1 MMSNLVSKIKQK
13 MIDFDFLTDT
23 DDNEFGP
30 MPMTKDEFIQKTK
43 AMLSAI
49 MDRYTMCWSNRFEE
63 DDESEENS
71 CPRCGGFTQIEQGG
85 YIVDCYSCKGT
96 GLSNERVFDK
106 DGFVEFMEHT
116 VMFGTEPFLELME
129 CEILPEHP

>member
-1 MMSNLVSKIKQK
+1 
-13 MIDFDFLTDT
+13 MIDFDTLLE
-23 DDNEFGP
+23 DNNTETGP
-30 MPMTKDEFIQKTK
+30 KPMTKDEFIQKTK

-49 MDRYTMCWSNRFEE
+49 IDGYSGHWSNRFEE

-71 CPRCGGFTQIEQGG
+71 CPRCGGFTQIERGG
-85 YIVDCYSCKGT
+85 YVVDCTSCKGT

-129 CEILPEHP
+129 CEIIEGSESHSA